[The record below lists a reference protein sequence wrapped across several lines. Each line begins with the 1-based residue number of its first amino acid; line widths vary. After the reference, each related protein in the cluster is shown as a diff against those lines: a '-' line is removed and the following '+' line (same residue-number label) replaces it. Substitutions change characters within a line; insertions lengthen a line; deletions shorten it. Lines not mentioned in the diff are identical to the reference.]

1 MNSCPRDV
9 FIQLR
14 NLGCLTLPRTEQ
26 SLTSVL
32 ALVCAPSSEPPQSSL
47 GDIHPFQDILGAARS
62 TARGLC
68 CKKCRGVRKKN
79 TLKPY
84 KSCKSGSY
92 IRIQGCSGGTISPTR
107 FITAR
112 SLAVSDNCELFLHDC
127 STTEQKCKFSA
138 PLLASRA
145 TTSPSH
151 TQLPWG
157 ALNQTQISP

>member
-9 FIQLR
+9 FSQFL
-14 NLGCLTLPRTEQ
+14 NLGCLTLPRTKQ
-26 SLTSVL
+26 SLTSVQAL
-32 ALVCAPSSEPPQSSL
+32 ACAPSSEPPQSSL
-47 GDIHPFQDILGAARS
+47 GDIHTFQGILGAAGS
-62 TARGLC
+62 TARGSC
-68 CKKCRGVRKKN
+68 CKKCRGVRKT
-79 TLKPY
+79 TLEPY

-112 SLAVSDNCELFLHDC
+112 PLAVSDNCELFLHDC

-145 TTSPSH
+145 TTSPFH